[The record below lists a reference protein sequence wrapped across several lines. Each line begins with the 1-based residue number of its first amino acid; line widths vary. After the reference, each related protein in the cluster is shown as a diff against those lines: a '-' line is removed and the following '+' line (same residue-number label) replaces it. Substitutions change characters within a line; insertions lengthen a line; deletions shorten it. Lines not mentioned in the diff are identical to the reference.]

1 MYISLERKNRFEREK
16 GEHLSHCQKNRII
29 VKKNEKGKGEEEEEE
44 KSPGMRSFI
53 SFSR

>member
-1 MYISLERKNRFEREK
+1 
-16 GEHLSHCQKNRII
+16 LSHCQKNRII

-44 KSPGMRSFI
+44 EKSPGMRSFI